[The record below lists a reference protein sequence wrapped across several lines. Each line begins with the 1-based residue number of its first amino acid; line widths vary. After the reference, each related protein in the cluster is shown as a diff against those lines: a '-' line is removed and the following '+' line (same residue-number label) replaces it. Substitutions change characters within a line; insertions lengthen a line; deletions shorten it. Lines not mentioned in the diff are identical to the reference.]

1 MQMNEQMKARIMNK
15 SYLLRLC
22 ASTALVLG
30 CLDSHAQD
38 PNAEGRNYLAEGNN
52 SAASKKFAEA
62 AKINPFD
69 ASALNNQAV
78 ALAAQGDNEKALNL
92 LERANRLSPE
102 RADIAANLNELRNW
116 MNRNA
121 PQVLAVQ
128 RKAPAAG
135 AYPNQGDIPPE
146 PPPLWKK

>member
-1 MQMNEQMKARIMNK
+1 MKVMRSIVKFVSA
-15 SYLLRLC
+15 C
-22 ASTALVLG
+22 ALVLG
-30 CLDSHAQD
+30 ASTSAHAQD
-38 PNAEGRNYLAEGNN
+38 PNVEGRNLLAEGNN

-92 LERANRLSPE
+92 LERASRLAPNRT
-102 RADIAANLNELRNW
+102 DIAANLNELRNW
-116 MNRNA
+116 MNRNT
-121 PQVLAVQ
+121 PQVTAVQ
-128 RKAPAAG
+128 RKAPVPG
-135 AYPNQGDIPPE
+135 AYPNQGDVPPE

>member
-1 MQMNEQMKARIMNK
+1 MKVAAHHIQ
-15 SYLLRLC
+15 SLFAGL
-22 ASTALVLG
+22 STLSFVANVY
-30 CLDSHAQD
+30 AQD
-38 PNAEGRNYLAEGNN
+38 PNAEGRNFLAEGNN
-52 SAASKKFAEA
+52 NAASKKFAEA

-92 LERANRLSPE
+92 LERANRLAPN

-116 MNRNA
+116 MNRNT
-121 PQVLAVQ
+121 PQVAAVQ
-128 RKAPAAG
+128 RKGPVPG

>member
-1 MQMNEQMKARIMNK
+1 MKVVAHHIQ
-15 SYLLRLC
+15 SLLAGLL
-22 ASTALVLG
+22 AFGVFTSAN
-30 CLDSHAQD
+30 AQD
-38 PNAEGRNYLAEGNN
+38 PNAEGRNFLAEGNN

-92 LERANRLSPE
+92 LERANRLAPN

-116 MNRNA
+116 MNRNT
-121 PQVLAVQ
+121 PQVAAVQ
-128 RKAPAAG
+128 RKAPVPG

>member
-1 MQMNEQMKARIMNK
+1 MKVMRSIIQFVCT
-15 SYLLRLC
+15 SLLVLS
-22 ASTALVLG
+22 ASTSA
-30 CLDSHAQD
+30 HAQD
-38 PNAEGRNYLAEGNN
+38 PNVEGRNFLAEGNN

-92 LERANRLSPE
+92 LERANRLAPN
-102 RADIAANLNELRNW
+102 RADITANLNELRNW
-116 MNRNA
+116 MNRNS
-121 PQVLAVQ
+121 PQVAAVQ
-128 RKAPAAG
+128 RKSPVPG

>member
-1 MQMNEQMKARIMNK
+1 MKHSEQMVQMMKKMTIFSR
-15 SYLLRLC
+15 LLC
-22 ASTALVLG
+22 AGLLSLG
-30 CLDSHAQD
+30 AAAHAQD
-38 PNAEGRNYLAEGNN
+38 PNVEGRNFLAEGNT

-62 AKINPFD
+62 ARINPFD

-92 LERANRLSPE
+92 LERANRLSPN

-116 MNRNA
+116 MNRNT
-121 PQVLAVQ
+121 PQVAAVQ
-128 RKAPAAG
+128 RKLPVPG